1 MAGLSKQKQKLLI
14 MEQLFNK
21 RTDEEHALT
30 GNQLIELL
38 GNEGIKAERKTIY
51 DDIATLCDSGLQ
63 LETTKIGHSNAYFLA
78 DRLFQEEE
86 LFLLADAVASSK
98 FLTIKKSNELIK
110 KLQSLTS
117 EHKAKQLRRSIYV
130 DNRSKA
136 VNESVYYSINTIQN
150 GIFNDKD
157 ITFKYFE
164 YNIEK
169 KKQLRHGGET
179 YTVSPFQ
186 LIWENDNY
194 YLVCYCYKHEKI
206 CRYRIDR
213 MTAVEEL
220 DRKRRKLTEEE
231 EQELKNQRSLYS
243 MYGGVKETVRIQF
256 DNNLINVVID
266 RFGERVICHPNSE
279 NSFYIN
285 AEVQISPTFW
295 GWLFQF
301 GNKAKILAPNYVAA
315 MAQKQLEEI
324 ASMYQNI

>member
-14 MEQLFNK
+14 MEQMFNK

-86 LFLLADAVASSK
+86 LFLLVDAVASSK

-110 KLQSLTS
+110 KLQTLTS

-130 DNRSKA
+130 GNRSKA

-194 YLVCYCYKHEKI
+194 YLACYCYKHEKI

-256 DNNLINVVID
+256 DNSLINVVID

-324 ASMYQNI
+324 ASMYKEP